1 MERLRK
7 EIRSVLGD
15 DEHPTRE
22 HVKKMPYLA
31 LVIKESECLK
41 VLLAFLLLRLLD
53 HTQVSDY
60 SHQYL

>member
-41 VLLAFLLLRLLD
+41 SFACISL
-53 HTQVSDY
+53 TSP
-60 SHQYL
+60 S